1 MQFYYRSIQYCRIRI
16 LLCRAIE
23 HIDTSEKLFVDLSFC
38 NLPLVI
44 RRKQYTYSDEIKD
57 FMHGIRFNIVV
68 VVIRVYFVLYQ
79 VHKFILFIHIIL
91 LLQQTNITLAIMLF
105 NFIDIV
111 YRVDLFPVKCFEVLL
126 FRFVWTLQECVT

>member
-1 MQFYYRSIQYCRIRI
+1 MEKIKLKTHVIVCSFSIDQSSIAVLRI

-91 LLQQTNITLAIMLF
+91 LL
-105 NFIDIV
+105 
-111 YRVDLFPVKCFEVLL
+111 
-126 FRFVWTLQECVT
+126 